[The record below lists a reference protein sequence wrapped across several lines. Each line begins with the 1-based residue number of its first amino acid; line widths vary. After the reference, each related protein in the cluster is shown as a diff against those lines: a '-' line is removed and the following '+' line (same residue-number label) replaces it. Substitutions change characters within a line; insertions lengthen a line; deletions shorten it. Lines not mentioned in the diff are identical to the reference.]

1 MAVAPLTEGE
11 RLRRLINA
19 PIVIGPM
26 PGTQPAVAPAPPGA
40 FEEFGRAFKATAAGR
55 TASGFGQIAADL
67 PGADQ
72 GNALQQYGQG
82 VEERNASSI
91 QGLQDIVDRP
101 GAAFGAA
108 TGNAAGSVAGMVG
121 ARAVGSAITAA
132 GGYLVPANP
141 LIGGAV
147 AGLGQLISWGGP
159 MATLFAQSYGG
170 IRQRQIEDNPEAAG
184 GLGAKLA
191 AGTGGVASAAVERLG
206 GPEALTN
213 ILLRGGKGALAKE
226 VGKEGAKQA
235 AATTY
240 GGALRN
246 LVTGPVARTALRSSV
261 TEAGAELL
269 QNPIEQAA
277 AFQNPLAP
285 ESLQETAFGAA
296 MGLLGGA
303 GVGGAF
309 GALTP
314 RGKPTVDPGAVSDD
328 DLKGTVD
335 GALSGPLLALPAPSP
350 APEQPFEVSSR
361 GVVTRAGQLEQ
372 DLAQTDDIAERA
384 RLLGLGQQPVG
395 QFAQILGSQY
405 PGQLALPAPGQ
416 VSEAPILVSSR
427 GVAGRP
433 NEVEQAL
440 AQTDDTAERAR
451 ILGLGPQEVPQPPA
465 PPPPPFQQA
474 ISSLPTANLKGL
486 PTKVRDTLAKAETPE
501 ALEEAVAR
509 EIYTRTKA
517 GSTAQYVNNPDGPL
531 QSLYRAVSGASIPS
545 MEELAARFEPPVE
558 QAAPVTQEAPVQAV
572 AEPVDTTEALAPQT
586 VPEQPAA
593 VVPEQAPPAVTPAT
607 AALAPVPAKRGKK
620 KAAAKKAPAPAAT
633 AAPAPVQPVEPDL
646 PAGLTTVESKERT
659 DATARLR
666 ELESRADIA
675 TLRLMEDDGTMPDTL
690 RRRHETEIAAFE
702 QAQELFN
709 KKYSPQ
715 LSRGVKTAG
724 GTHTVESVLSDIK
737 ERVGPTISKALGKRF
752 VVVQSVQDMH
762 NDMRRRGSFN
772 ADAVQD
778 GAKGVYDPS
787 TGVSYIVAENMAAN
801 DSAWGVLLHEMGVHY
816 GLRKMLGDSGYE
828 SIFRDIGRFL
838 SDGDAAFVAAARRV
852 NIEES
857 LGLDPDAPDFAQ
869 QMAERVAQDSRLG
882 EEVLG
887 YFAENPNNHN
897 RSLWRRT
904 VVAVRKFLRKAGF
917 DLQLS
922 TKDVMDIVHASTLG
936 AVNEQTPSSQQ
947 QMEKDAQELLLDYG
961 YRAVQ
966 NPDGTVDIVNGNG
979 RVIADEDVPTPIQLA
994 ATILKYPGMSEQLL
1008 SDITQTGPL
1017 YSRSTAR
1024 GQMGDAAA
1032 TDMQGFGQAANAAR
1046 AMKARV
1052 MSLLTGGKGGTISAR
1067 MLGAVAKWAD
1077 RNTLAE
1083 LFDNRFGGALKRNA
1097 QTYANQEV
1105 IAARFGQLFSNTY
1118 KKLERQER
1126 TDPAAYKA
1134 ISKLMQATELRLDH
1148 RKTWDEHTH
1157 LQGESAEDQ
1166 AMLKSRLAELK
1177 QAWGKLNPEQRGIY
1191 TDLVTMN
1198 ETTYFA
1204 DMAVT
1209 LQNMV
1214 ASEPLDAATKAVFAG
1229 DASEAFRNDP
1239 ATHENVAA
1247 AHKYWKGVLDK
1258 YTTALNTHTA
1268 TERAKL
1274 PVREP
1279 TTPEDKAAIAAA
1291 MKGVT
1296 DPAQRKRIKRMLLA
1310 GRQAGLTPEQR
1321 AMTKHLNSL
1330 DAQLEMTQRSLKS
1343 IAESPYFHLGRFGN
1357 YFVGLTVR
1365 RDAEGKA
1372 DPAAMQQVVERLTK
1386 DFPTVSLRA
1395 DSGNPKI
1402 FTRFESSESAQAFV
1416 NALDK
1421 LSADG
1426 LLDTTED
1433 SAGYFKG
1440 SKSEVVQRP
1449 VGPAWLSRVIENIRE
1464 DDSDPDAT
1472 NAMVESL
1479 RAMYLESLPERSV
1492 ARVMAHRKGVQGYST
1507 DMIRSYAHR
1516 MYIAASHIAGLATAP
1531 ARQDTFREMQ
1541 DVLFKAQ
1548 ADPNIDADGEEKL
1561 RIIVDE
1567 LKQRDLD
1574 NADLTPQSPVMSVLR
1589 ALGHVYF
1596 LGLSPAFVLM
1606 NIMQVGTH
1614 GVPELAKRFGA
1625 VKSTAAVGAAFPDA
1639 LKVVTAA
1646 IREGYRSGRATGA
1659 AEMVITS
1666 DVLAAG
1672 GLSPERVKYLVEM
1685 MGTGKLDIGTI
1696 ARNIGRIAAGEVS
1709 GEGGAKLNTALKIAT
1724 SFTLMSEIL
1733 ARTTMALA
1741 AYDLHGKDG
1750 AVQYAARVID
1760 NSMLNYNATNI
1771 GRQTGTKGI
1780 IGGLTPT
1787 ALQFHQF
1794 AFQTLGKLVTETYR
1808 AFANSPGVDETQR
1821 AEARTFLKGHVTA
1834 MMLLAGTMG
1843 LPFMTVAAR
1852 LSDMLC
1858 EMFNDT
1864 PCDTKASL
1872 RNFTSD
1878 VFGADIEPIISRG
1891 ILRSVGGDLSNR
1903 IGEADLLPFSR
1914 FLADR
1919 RTLDEKLKT
1928 PVLSIS
1934 GASGGMVSN
1943 IVKGAQ
1949 KISDGDLWGGIQSI
1963 VPVALQGPLKA
1974 YGLSKQGFTDSN
1986 SGLTLPMTPGAGDI
2000 LMRTLGIQP
2009 GVEADYA
2016 QAKQTQRQR
2025 TSILTRELAV
2035 IRKNIV
2041 KAIEQQDRDELL
2053 TWGRKAAEFQQSNPG
2068 VDIMTGVRS
2077 SLQQRQRATA
2087 LSSVGILPGSNIR
2100 DVGIQ
2105 NTTRFFQPG
2114 VQ

>member
-1 MAVAPLTEGE
+1 
-11 RLRRLINA
+11 
-19 PIVIGPM
+19 
-26 PGTQPAVAPAPPGA
+26 
-40 FEEFGRAFKATAAGR
+40 
-55 TASGFGQIAADL
+55 
-67 PGADQ
+67 
-72 GNALQQYGQG
+72 
-82 VEERNASSI
+82 
-91 QGLQDIVDRP
+91 
-101 GAAFGAA
+101 
-108 TGNAAGSVAGMVG
+108 
-121 ARAVGSAITAA
+121 
-132 GGYLVPANP
+132 
-141 LIGGAV
+141 
-147 AGLGQLISWGGP
+147 
-159 MATLFAQSYGG
+159 
-170 IRQRQIEDNPEAAG
+170 
-184 GLGAKLA
+184 
-191 AGTGGVASAAVERLG
+191 
-206 GPEALTN
+206 
-213 ILLRGGKGALAKE
+213 
-226 VGKEGAKQA
+226 
-235 AATTY
+235 
-240 GGALRN
+240 
-246 LVTGPVARTALRSSV
+246 
-261 TEAGAELL
+261 
-269 QNPIEQAA
+269 
-277 AFQNPLAP
+277 
-285 ESLQETAFGAA
+285 
-296 MGLLGGA
+296 
-303 GVGGAF
+303 
-309 GALTP
+309 
-314 RGKPTVDPGAVSDD
+314 
-328 DLKGTVD
+328 
-335 GALSGPLLALPAPSP
+335 
-350 APEQPFEVSSR
+350 
-361 GVVTRAGQLEQ
+361 
-372 DLAQTDDIAERA
+372 
-384 RLLGLGQQPVG
+384 
-395 QFAQILGSQY
+395 
-405 PGQLALPAPGQ
+405 
-416 VSEAPILVSSR
+416 
-427 GVAGRP
+427 
-433 NEVEQAL
+433 
-440 AQTDDTAERAR
+440 
-451 ILGLGPQEVPQPPA
+451 
-465 PPPPPFQQA
+465 
-474 ISSLPTANLKGL
+474 
-486 PTKVRDTLAKAETPE
+486 
-501 ALEEAVAR
+501 
-509 EIYTRTKA
+509 
-517 GSTAQYVNNPDGPL
+517 
-531 QSLYRAVSGASIPS
+531 
-545 MEELAARFEPPVE
+545 
-558 QAAPVTQEAPVQAV
+558 
-572 AEPVDTTEALAPQT
+572 
-586 VPEQPAA
+586 
-593 VVPEQAPPAVTPAT
+593 
-607 AALAPVPAKRGKK
+607 
-620 KAAAKKAPAPAAT
+620 
-633 AAPAPVQPVEPDL
+633 VQPVEPDL

-675 TLRLMEDDGTMPDTL
+675 TVRLLEDDGTMPEAI

-715 LSRGVKTAG
+715 LSRGAQNSG
-724 GTHTVESVLSDIK
+724 GTHTVESVLSAIK
-737 ERVGPTISKALGKRF
+737 ERVGAAISKALGKRF

-828 SIFRDIGRFL
+828 SIFRDVGRFL

-994 ATILKYPGMSEQLL
+994 AALLKYPGMSEQLL

-1052 MSLLTGGKGGTISAR
+1052 MSVLTGGKGGTISAR
-1067 MLGAVAKWAD
+1067 LLSAVAKWAD

-1464 DDSDPDAT
+1464 DDSDPDTT
-1472 NAMVESL
+1472 NTMVESL

-1516 MYIAASHIAGLATAP
+1516 MYIAASHIAGLATSP

-1548 ADPNIDADGEEKL
+1548 ADPNIDVDGENKL

-1574 NADLTPQSPVMSVLR
+1574 NADLTPQSPAMSVLR
-1589 ALGHVYF
+1589 ALGHAYF
-1596 LGLSPAFVLM
+1596 LGLSPAYVMM

-1625 VKSTAAVGAAFPDA
+1625 AKSTAAVGAAFPDA

-1646 IREGYRSGRATGA
+1646 IREGYKSGGTTGA

-1696 ARNIGRIAAGEVS
+1696 ARNIGRVAEGEVS

-1750 AVQYAARVID
+1750 AVQYAARVVD
-1760 NSMLNYNATNI
+1760 NSMLNYNANNI

-1949 KISDGDLWGGIQSI
+1949 KISDGDLLGGMQSML
-1963 VPVALQGPLKA
+1963 PVALQGPLKA

-2068 VDIMTGVRS
+2068 VDIMAGVRS
-2077 SLQQRQRATA
+2077 SLQQRQRAIA

>member
-1 MAVAPLTEGE
+1 M
-11 RLRRLINA
+11 
-19 PIVIGPM
+19 
-26 PGTQPAVAPAPPGA
+26 
-40 FEEFGRAFKATAAGR
+40 
-55 TASGFGQIAADL
+55 
-67 PGADQ
+67 
-72 GNALQQYGQG
+72 
-82 VEERNASSI
+82 
-91 QGLQDIVDRP
+91 
-101 GAAFGAA
+101 
-108 TGNAAGSVAGMVG
+108 
-121 ARAVGSAITAA
+121 
-132 GGYLVPANP
+132 
-141 LIGGAV
+141 
-147 AGLGQLISWGGP
+147 
-159 MATLFAQSYGG
+159 
-170 IRQRQIEDNPEAAG
+170 
-184 GLGAKLA
+184 
-191 AGTGGVASAAVERLG
+191 
-206 GPEALTN
+206 
-213 ILLRGGKGALAKE
+213 
-226 VGKEGAKQA
+226 
-235 AATTY
+235 
-240 GGALRN
+240 
-246 LVTGPVARTALRSSV
+246 
-261 TEAGAELL
+261 
-269 QNPIEQAA
+269 
-277 AFQNPLAP
+277 
-285 ESLQETAFGAA
+285 
-296 MGLLGGA
+296 
-303 GVGGAF
+303 
-309 GALTP
+309 
-314 RGKPTVDPGAVSDD
+314 
-328 DLKGTVD
+328 
-335 GALSGPLLALPAPSP
+335 
-350 APEQPFEVSSR
+350 
-361 GVVTRAGQLEQ
+361 
-372 DLAQTDDIAERA
+372 
-384 RLLGLGQQPVG
+384 
-395 QFAQILGSQY
+395 
-405 PGQLALPAPGQ
+405 
-416 VSEAPILVSSR
+416 
-427 GVAGRP
+427 
-433 NEVEQAL
+433 
-440 AQTDDTAERAR
+440 
-451 ILGLGPQEVPQPPA
+451 
-465 PPPPPFQQA
+465 
-474 ISSLPTANLKGL
+474 
-486 PTKVRDTLAKAETPE
+486 RDTLAKSETPE

-586 VPEQPAA
+586 VPEQSAA
-593 VVPEQAPPAVTPAT
+593 AVPEQAPPVVTPAT
-607 AALAPVPAKRGKK
+607 AALAPVPAKRSK
-620 KAAAKKAPAPAAT
+620 KAAAKKAPAPEPT
-633 AAPAPVQPVEPDL
+633 AAPAPVQSVEPDL

-724 GTHTVESVLSDIK
+724 GTHTVESVLNDIK
-737 ERVGPTISKALGKRF
+737 ERVGAAISKALGKRF

-787 TGVSYIVAENMAAN
+787 TGVSYIITENMAAN

-994 ATILKYPGMSEQLL
+994 AALLKYPGMSEQLL

-1548 ADPNIDADGEEKL
+1548 ADPNIDVDGENKL

-1589 ALGHVYF
+1589 ALGHTYF
-1596 LGLSPAFVLM
+1596 LGLSPAYVMM

-1625 VKSTAAVGAAFPDA
+1625 AKSTAAAGAAFPDA

-1696 ARNIGRIAAGEVS
+1696 ARNIGRVAEGEVS

-1760 NSMLNYNATNI
+1760 NSMFNYNATNI

-1858 EMFNDT
+1858 EMFGDT

-1974 YGLSKQGFTDSN
+1974 YSLSKQGFTDSN

-2105 NTTRFFQPG
+2105 NTTRFFQPR

>member
-19 PIVIGPM
+19 PIVIGPL
-26 PGTQPAVAPAPPGA
+26 PGTQPAAAPAPPGA
-40 FEEFGRAFKATAAGR
+40 FDEFGRAFKATAVGR
-55 TASGFGQIAADL
+55 IASGFGQIAADL

-261 TEAGAELL
+261 TEAGGELL

-486 PTKVRDTLAKAETPE
+486 PTKVRDTLAKSETPE

-593 VVPEQAPPAVTPAT
+593 VVPEQAPPVVTPAT

-620 KAAAKKAPAPAAT
+620 AAAKKAPAPADT

-737 ERVGPTISKALGKRF
+737 ERVGAAISKALGKRF

-787 TGVSYIVAENMAAN
+787 TGVSYIITENMAAN

-1148 RKTWDEHTH
+1148 RKTWAEHTH

-1177 QAWGKLNPEQRGIY
+1177 QAWGKLNPEQRGVY

-1464 DDSDPDAT
+1464 DDSDPDTT
-1472 NAMVESL
+1472 NTMVESL

-1548 ADPNIDADGEEKL
+1548 ADPNIDVDGENKL

-1574 NADLTPQSPVMSVLR
+1574 NADLTPQSPAMSVLR
-1589 ALGHVYF
+1589 ALGHAYF
-1596 LGLSPAFVLM
+1596 LGLSPAYVMM

-1614 GVPELAKRFGA
+1614 GAPELAKRFGA
-1625 VKSTAAVGAAFPDA
+1625 AKSTAAVGAAFPDA

-1646 IREGYRSGRATGA
+1646 IREGYKSGGTTGA

-1696 ARNIGRIAAGEVS
+1696 ARNIGRVAEGEVS

-1858 EMFNDT
+1858 EMFGDT

-1974 YGLSKQGFTDSN
+1974 YSLSKYGFTDSN
-1986 SGLTLPMTPGAGDI
+1986 SGLTLPMTPTVGDK

>member
-26 PGTQPAVAPAPPGA
+26 PGTQPAAAPAPPGA
-40 FEEFGRAFKATAAGR
+40 FDEFGRAFKATAAGR

-91 QGLQDIVDRP
+91 QNLQDVIDRP

-108 TGNAAGSVAGMVG
+108 TGNAAGSVTTMLG

-159 MATLFAQSYGG
+159 VATLVAQSYGG

-191 AGTGGVASAAVERLG
+191 AGTGGVASAAIERLG
-206 GPEALTN
+206 GGERLADV
-213 ILLRGGKGALAKE
+213 LLRGGKGALTKE

-261 TEAGAELL
+261 TEAGEELL

-285 ESLQETAFGAA
+285 ESLQDTAFGAA

-440 AQTDDTAERAR
+440 AQTDDIAERAR

-558 QAAPVTQEAPVQAV
+558 QAASTAQEAPVQAV
-572 AEPVDTTEALAPQT
+572 AEPVDTTEAPAPQT

-593 VVPEQAPPAVTPAT
+593 VVPEQTPPAVTPAT
-607 AALAPVPAKRGKK
+607 AALAPVPAKRSK
-620 KAAAKKAPAPAAT
+620 KAAAKKAPAPEPT

-715 LSRGVKTAG
+715 LSRGAQNSG
-724 GTHTVESVLSDIK
+724 GTHTVESVLNDIK
-737 ERVGPTISKALGKRF
+737 ERVGAAISKALGKRF

-994 ATILKYPGMSEQLL
+994 AALLKYPGMSEQLL

-1166 AMLKSRLAELK
+1166 AMLKSKLAELK

-1516 MYIAASHIAGLATAP
+1516 MYIAASHIAGLATSP

-1548 ADPNIDADGEEKL
+1548 ADPNIDVDGENKL

-1574 NADLTPQSPVMSVLR
+1574 NANLTPQSPAMSVLR
-1589 ALGHVYF
+1589 ALGHAYF
-1596 LGLSPAFVLM
+1596 LGLSPAYVMM

-1625 VKSTAAVGAAFPDA
+1625 AKSTAAVGAAFPDA

-1646 IREGYRSGRATGA
+1646 IREGYKSGGTTGA

-1696 ARNIGRIAAGEVS
+1696 ARNIGRVAEGEVS

-1760 NSMLNYNATNI
+1760 NSMLNYNAINI

-1858 EMFNDT
+1858 EMFGDT

-1919 RTLDEKLKT
+1919 RTLDEKLKN

-1949 KISDGDLWGGIQSI
+1949 KISDGDLLGGMQSI

-1974 YGLSKQGFTDSN
+1974 YSLSKHGFTDSN
-1986 SGLTLPMTPGAGDI
+1986 SGLTLPMTPTVGDK
-2000 LMRTLGIQP
+2000 LMRALGIQP
-2009 GVEADYA
+2009 GIEADYA

-2077 SLQQRQRATA
+2077 SLQQRQRAIA